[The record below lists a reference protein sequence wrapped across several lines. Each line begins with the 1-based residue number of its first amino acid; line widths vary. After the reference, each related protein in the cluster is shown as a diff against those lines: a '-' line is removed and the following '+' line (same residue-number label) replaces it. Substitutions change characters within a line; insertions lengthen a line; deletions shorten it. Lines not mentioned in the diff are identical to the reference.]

1 MKMVV
6 AAIGLGISILA
17 FANRY
22 GVRPDK
28 RLRIFTGTRGSI
40 VNLLVILFGIVLLA
54 WGSA

>member
-17 FANRY
+17 FAKGY
-22 GVRPDK
+22 GARPEK
-28 RLRIFTGTRGSI
+28 RLPIFTGTRGSI
-40 VNLLVILFGIVLLA
+40 VNLLVILFGIALLA